1 MKKYLPWTIRGL
13 ISVLFL
19 VSAYAKLYPSPNFAL
34 GTFEMKQ
41 LVPMGFSPELAAYF
55 SRSLIGLEFA
65 LGIAILRPNLL
76 KSLVVPATIGLL
88 GIFSVELAYEIL
100 SGGNSGN
107 CGCFGS
113 LIPMTPLQALI
124 KNLISIGLL
133 IWLMKL
139 IDRDENRSISPLIIL
154 LLSIELF
161 MFAAFPVGGGPAPV
175 QNGGK
180 AHTDFEQEDVVPQLI
195 TSPKDTIASN
205 SVDSNKVVTQNVEP
219 VIKAPKKVTSKYS
232 KYTDYIPA
240 NLKIDEGRKL
250 LCFFAPTCEHCME
263 TAKEMTAMRKKMS
276 GMPPMHIVFIDEGV
290 EEIPNFF
297 KFAGKDYS
305 YTVAPVVKFWE
316 IIGMEND
323 TPTVAYLWNGNI
335 RYFSTGIDDKAF
347 SEAALTSALLKTE

>member
-1 MKKYLPWTIRGL
+1 MPWTIRGL
-13 ISVLFL
+13 VSVLFL

-41 LVPMGFSPELAAYF
+41 LVPMGFTPELAAYF

-65 LGIAILRPNLL
+65 LGIAILQPNLL
-76 KSLVVPATIGLL
+76 KRLVVPATIGLL
-88 GIFSVELAYEIL
+88 AIFSVELAYEIL

-133 IWLMKL
+133 FWLMKL
-139 IDRDENRSISPLIIL
+139 LEPDTKTKWSPLVIML
-154 LLSIELF
+154 LAIELF
-161 MFAAFPVGGGPAPV
+161 MFAAFPIGGGAAPV
-175 QNGGK
+175 QNGGE
-180 AHTDFEQEDVVPQLI
+180 AHTDFQQEDVVPQLL
-195 TSPKDTIASN
+195 TNDKDTSSAN
-205 SVDSNKVVTQNVEP
+205 TVDSNKVSVQNDKP
-219 VIKAPKKVTSKYS
+219 VVKAPKKVTSKYS

-240 NLKIDEGRKL
+240 NLKIDDGRKL

-263 TAKEMTAMRKKMS
+263 TAKELTEMRSKMS
-276 GMPPMHIVFIDEGV
+276 GMPPVHIVFIDEGV

-323 TPTVAYLWNGNI
+323 TPTVAYLWNGNV

-347 SEAALTSALLKTE
+347 SKAALTTALLKTE